1 MELGQNLVETKNNN
15 LIKVEFPFLYTYYN
29 MVLPKAIPPFFFRLA
44 STAFPDIGSDD
55 PIEKKII
62 KIKKSQEV
70 LEPGALVPQDD
81 VKS

>member
-29 MVLPKAIPPFFFRLA
+29 MVLPKAIPLFFFRLA

-55 PIEKKII
+55 PIEKK
-62 KIKKSQEV
+62 KLKKKSQEV